1 MPKQI
6 GKIHKMVVNGEMVL
20 SFDITKEI
28 MTLYAPLVLQA
39 QLHFIYC
46 GAGFNYYILST

>member
-20 SFDITKEI
+20 PFDITKEI
-28 MTLYAPLVLQA
+28 TTLYALLVLLA
-39 QLHFIYC
+39 QLHFIYR
-46 GAGFNYYILST
+46 GAGFNYYMLST